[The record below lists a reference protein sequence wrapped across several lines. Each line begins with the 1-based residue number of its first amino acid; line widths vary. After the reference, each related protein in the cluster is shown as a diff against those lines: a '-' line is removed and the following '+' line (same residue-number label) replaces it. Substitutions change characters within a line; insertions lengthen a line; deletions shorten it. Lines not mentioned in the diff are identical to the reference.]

1 MSGMSASIDLLDLPD
16 AVPSHQQDDQATV
29 LGESKYALN
38 SGMF

>member
-1 MSGMSASIDLLDLPD
+1 MSGMSASIDLLDPPD
-16 AVPSHQQDDQATV
+16 AVPCHQEDDQETE